1 MSKKLNRRK
10 FFSLTAITALGTA
23 VFVKSP
29 LKFFDKENKIRIN
42 KKVKIHSSAV
52 KRINKV

>member
-10 FFSLTAITALGTA
+10 FFGLTAITALGTA
-23 VFVKSP
+23 VFAKSP
-29 LKFFDKENKIRIN
+29 LKFFDKANKIRIN
-42 KKVKIHSSAV
+42 KQVKIHSSAV